1 MITYKLSQ
9 NLSESLTFA
18 KVAISNRLF
27 IPRWTMREYL
37 NTLDIVFFNTKVA
50 LAYDDDK
57 PIGVALCSDYPDK
70 NHLQVFIRKNYRRK
84 GIGTNLLNI
93 VNQNNGKTPYAV
105 EGIKGS
111 EKFFQKNNIECY

>member
-1 MITYKLSQ
+1 MITYKLAQ
-9 NLSESLTFA
+9 NLNESAEFA

-27 IPRWTMREYL
+27 VPLWTMRQYL
-37 NTLDIVFFNTKVA
+37 DPLDIVFFGTKVA
-50 LAYDDDK
+50 LAYDNDR

-70 NHLQVFIRKNYRRK
+70 NHLQVFIRKSYRRK

-93 VNQNNGKTPYAV
+93 VNQKNGKKSYAV

-111 EKFFQKNNIECY
+111 EKFFQKNHITCY